1 MIEQVEQDNS
11 QQKQEKLET
20 NKQNIWKKNSKKGMI
35 KGDNKEDRISNWYE
49 YFCNILEKD
58 SILVDQLLENNDNIL
73 TQTEISNE
81 LLHKLKLI
89 TLNIT

>member
-1 MIEQVEQDNS
+1 
-11 QQKQEKLET
+11 
-20 NKQNIWKKNSKKGMI
+20 MI

-58 SILVDQLLENNDNIL
+58 SILVDQLLENIDNIL

-81 LLHKLKLI
+81 HFTQDEINHAKYNEEGRHI
-89 TLNIT
+89 FGSRRILN